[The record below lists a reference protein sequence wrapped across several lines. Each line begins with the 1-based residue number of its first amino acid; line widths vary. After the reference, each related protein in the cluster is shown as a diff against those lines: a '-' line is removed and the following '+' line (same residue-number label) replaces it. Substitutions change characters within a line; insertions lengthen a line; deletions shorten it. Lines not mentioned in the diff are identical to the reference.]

1 LKLFKEK
8 LTGLA
13 ETVGMTYAH
22 LKKYLKKHSKD
33 IDKKD
38 TIEELLKVKK
48 YDYFKQKMN
57 FRYNNMIKKYSR
69 LNDNIVH

>member
-1 LKLFKEK
+1 
-8 LTGLA
+8 
-13 ETVGMTYAH
+13 MTYAH